1 MKFFYISAQPKR
13 HSTCS
18 CWRVIMV
25 IANTK
30 SMKRIRNVVATMAI
44 EDMSVYCVHPGFGV
58 EYTNGLAVWCGKLE
72 H

>member
-1 MKFFYISAQPKR
+1 
-13 HSTCS
+13 
-18 CWRVIMV
+18 MV

-30 SMKRIRNVVATMAI
+30 SMKRIRNVVATMDI
-44 EDMSVYCVHPGFGV
+44 EHMSVYGAHPGFGV

>member
-1 MKFFYISAQPKR
+1 
-13 HSTCS
+13 
-18 CWRVIMV
+18 MV

-30 SMKRIRNVVATMAI
+30 NMKRIRNVVATMAI
-44 EDMSVYCVHPGFGV
+44 ENMSVYCVHPGFGV